1 MGDIRQEKRGETR
14 ARRRKMGDEIQ
25 GAGNKRL
32 VKNTVVVCGH
42 SWESLLLKVT
52 SVKG

>member
-32 VKNTVVVCGH
+32 VNLFYASK
-42 SWESLLLKVT
+42 
-52 SVKG
+52 KG